1 MRGKSPMMKKLI
13 GKQGNLPA
21 ELKAKIMAAPESPA
35 KMYDKKSP
43 AMKKDTHTMPDGT
56 VMPGA
61 KHSAAKMANG
71 KSPAKKYKSDAQRK
85 AVHASK
91 ADKGSPS
98 KMYGKSPMKK
108 DKDYDAMQK
117 QSVKNDPAR
126 YGKMTAAEY
135 RTEVDRQVKSKKET
149 GSYNVSN
156 KKKIETKTAKPEL
169 KKVKVNEKVMEGKK
183 TLGKTKL
190 GNVKVGKDGKKL
202 ADTKIGKAFS
212 KGRAKAAESRA
223 KRKATFDAAKAERK
237 AKRDAKKNKK

>member
-156 KKKIETKTAKPEL
+156 KKVKTAKPE
-169 KKVKVNEKVMEGKK
+169 VKETETKSKLAVDGKSKK
-183 TLGKTKL
+183 TFKDT
-190 GNVKVGKDGKKL
+190 KVGKAL
-202 ADTKIGKAFS
+202 S
-212 KGRAKAAESRA
+212 NVRAKAAENRA
-223 KRKATFDAAKAERK
+223 KRKAIFDAAKAERK

>member
-1 MRGKSPMMKKLI
+1 MGFKMRGKSPMMKKLI

-156 KKKIETKTAKPEL
+156 KKKIETKTAKPE
-169 KKVKVNEKVMEGKK
+169 VKK
-183 TLGKTKL
+183 TETKS
-190 GNVKVGKDGKKL
+190 KREL
-202 ADTKIGKAFS
+202 ANERIAD
-212 KGRAKAAESRA
+212 RRA
-223 KRKATFDAAKAERK
+223 KRNAKLKALKNKVVGTGARSKANEEMKK
-237 AKRDAKKNKK
+237 AKNKKSVTGRMKAKASKFRRPGDM

>member
-61 KHSAAKMANG
+61 KH
-71 KSPAKKYKSDAQRK
+71 SPAKKYKSDAQRK

-156 KKKIETKTAKPEL
+156 KKKIETKTAKPE
-169 KKVKVNEKVMEGKK
+169 VKK
-183 TLGKTKL
+183 TETKS
-190 GNVKVGKDGKKL
+190 KREL
-202 ADTKIGKAFS
+202 ANERIAD
-212 KGRAKAAESRA
+212 RRA
-223 KRKATFDAAKAERK
+223 KRNAKLKALKNKVVGTGARSKANEEMKK
-237 AKRDAKKNKK
+237 AKNKKSVTGRMKAKASKFRRPGDM

>member
-1 MRGKSPMMKKLI
+1 MAFKMYGKSPMAKKLI
-13 GKQGNLPA
+13 GKQANLPA
-21 ELKAKIMAAPESPA
+21 ELKAKIQAAPESPA

-61 KHSAAKMANG
+61 KH
-71 KSPAKKYKSDAQRK
+71 SPAKKYKSDAQRK

-156 KKKIETKTAKPEL
+156 KKVKTAKPE
-169 KKVKVNEKVMEGKK
+169 VKETETKSKLAVDGKSKK
-183 TLGKTKL
+183 TFKDT
-190 GNVKVGKDGKKL
+190 KVGKAL
-202 ADTKIGKAFS
+202 S
-212 KGRAKAAESRA
+212 KGIAKAAENRA
-223 KRKATFDAAKAERK
+223 KRKAIFDAAKAERK